1 MDLGSMFCIRPT
13 EIHLLSFK
21 YKDFDLEIAR
31 MWKRKTETKPVVIGD
46 LGSIHFLE
54 GGGGVGRR
62 NPYEHECK
70 ISQPSLYIF
79 C

>member
-1 MDLGSMFCIRPT
+1 MKIEGVCVFTFSINLISKLQMN
-13 EIHLLSFK
+13 
-21 YKDFDLEIAR
+21 ANQNA
-31 MWKRKTETKPVVIGD
+31 

-54 GGGGVGRR
+54 GGGGGVGQR

-70 ISQPSLYIF
+70 ISWPSLYIL